1 MAIET
6 TSETFKK
13 LIGTRYVSGRC
24 CVVVCDY
31 CKQPTRKREGTE
43 PGEAADLALK
53 EGYTR
58 VSAGLTSPMKWACL
72 GCSNKRNKAKA

>member
-1 MAIET
+1 
-6 TSETFKK
+6 
-13 LIGTRYVSGRC
+13 
-24 CVVVCDY
+24 VVCDY